1 MNAHFRS
8 INAILILILVVFA
21 TGCDAF
27 SSKSDDESGFV
38 TLSGQVLNE
47 ATNNPVSSA
56 FVRVLP
62 YDLLFEVGQD
72 GSYAF
77 DVEIDSTMELDV
89 SASAEGYR
97 PVSLPVLAIAG
108 RTISVPTFRLTQVVE
123 QQATSGSASNI
134 ILESQT
140 LATIGV
146 RESGSAELAG
156 LTFQLAD
163 SLGNPIVLSQAATV
177 NFRFGVQPGGG
188 EFLSPSSVLTDNN
201 GIATVNL
208 SSGTKAGVVQVIAE
222 STVNG
227 RVIRSQPVAITIHG
241 GMPDQAH
248 FSLGPA
254 KRNFPGLNL
263 FGTTNVISVIVG
275 DKYSNPVRVG
285 SSVYFDTSHGI
296 IEGSTITDSQGQGSV
311 TLISANP
318 LPPDGIAHIRAFTA
332 DDQQNSVSALTPV
345 VFSGTPVIT
354 VNPGTAAI
362 NQTYNYTVTD
372 YNGNPLA
379 AGTSITVSA
388 EGTAVRAVGHT
399 STRLDDTVFIGGN
412 DYQHVVRGAGI
423 TEFTFRVIDNVDP
436 LNPEVP
442 VLEVITISVSGP
454 NGSLEVV
461 LGGSGAPY
469 SRTDGVEMVRTSD
482 GLYRFELAG
491 NPIQQR

>member
-1 MNAHFRS
+1 
-8 INAILILILVVFA
+8 
-21 TGCDAF
+21 
-27 SSKSDDESGFV
+27 
-38 TLSGQVLNE
+38 
-47 ATNNPVSSA
+47 
-56 FVRVLP
+56 
-62 YDLLFEVGQD
+62 
-72 GSYAF
+72 
-77 DVEIDSTMELDV
+77 
-89 SASAEGYR
+89 
-97 PVSLPVLAIAG
+97 
-108 RTISVPTFRLTQVVE
+108 
-123 QQATSGSASNI
+123 
-134 ILESQT
+134 
-140 LATIGV
+140 
-146 RESGSAELAG
+146 
-156 LTFQLAD
+156 
-163 SLGNPIVLSQAATV
+163 
-177 NFRFGVQPGGG
+177 
-188 EFLSPSSVLTDNN
+188 
-201 GIATVNL
+201 
-208 SSGTKAGVVQVIAE
+208 
-222 STVNG
+222 
-227 RVIRSQPVAITIHG
+227 
-241 GMPDQAH
+241 
-248 FSLGPA
+248 
-254 KRNFPGLNL
+254 
-263 FGTTNVISVIVG
+263 
-275 DKYSNPVRVG
+275 
-285 SSVYFDTSHGI
+285 
-296 IEGSTITDSQGQGSV
+296 
-311 TLISANP
+311 
-318 LPPDGIAHIRAFTA
+318 
-332 DDQQNSVSALTPV
+332 